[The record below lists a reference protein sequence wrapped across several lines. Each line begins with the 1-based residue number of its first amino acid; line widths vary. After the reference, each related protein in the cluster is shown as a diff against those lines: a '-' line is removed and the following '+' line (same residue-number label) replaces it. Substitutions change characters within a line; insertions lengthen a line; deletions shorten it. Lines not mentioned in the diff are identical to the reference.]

1 MSARMS
7 AQMSAPPAQARTTDR
22 EPGPDSGS
30 ASGLGPGS
38 DYGLA
43 LPPGTVRAA
52 AELVAC
58 GSLEMGLDRPEE
70 ARRIA
75 ALLPA
80 GTPVYV
86 NHLPKHNVAAALD
99 TLVALRQANLEPV
112 PHIAARRVFTR
123 AEVQSFIVKAVRRA
137 GVTKALLVAGD
148 VPEPLGPYADSVD
161 LLAAGFLR
169 DSGLTQIGIAGYPEG
184 HPRIATAALGRALQR
199 KLELASRQG
208 LGVHLVT
215 QFSFAPNRIVEYC
228 ADVARRAPGVPVYVG
243 MAGPTNPMALLRY
256 AQRCGVSA
264 SLRALQTEGIKA
276 VRLFTHVDPTEQL
289 MALASRLR
297 SGSVHNVVG
306 VHLYGFGGAVRTA
319 EWMNGRITGG

>member
-1 MSARMS
+1 MS
-7 AQMSAPPAQARTTDR
+7 AQPARVREHAPEPSSGVASPSA
-22 EPGPDSGS
+22 
-30 ASGLGPGS
+30 
-38 DYGLA
+38 LA
-43 LPPGTVRAA
+43 RAA
-52 AELVAC
+52 ADLVAC
-58 GSLEMGLDRPEE
+58 GSLEMGVDRPEA

-75 ALLPA
+75 HLLPT

-99 TLVALRQANLEPV
+99 TLVALRQAGLEPV
-112 PHIAARRVFTR
+112 PHIAARRLFSR
-123 AEVQSFIVKAVRRA
+123 EEVVDFVAKAVRRA
-137 GVTKALLVAGD
+137 GVRKALLIAGD
-148 VPEPLGPYADSVD
+148 VPEPLGPYADSIG
-161 LLAAGFLR
+161 LLADGFLR
-169 DSGLTQIGIAGYPEG
+169 DCGLTEIGVAGYPEG
-184 HPRIATAALGRALQR
+184 HPRIATAALERALAR
-199 KLELASRQG
+199 KLELAERQG

-243 MAGPTNPMALLRY
+243 MAGPTNPVALVRF

-264 SLRALQTEGIKA
+264 SLRALQREGIKA

-297 SGSVHNVVG
+297 SGGVHNVVG
-306 VHLYGFGGAVRTA
+306 VHLYAFGGAVPTA